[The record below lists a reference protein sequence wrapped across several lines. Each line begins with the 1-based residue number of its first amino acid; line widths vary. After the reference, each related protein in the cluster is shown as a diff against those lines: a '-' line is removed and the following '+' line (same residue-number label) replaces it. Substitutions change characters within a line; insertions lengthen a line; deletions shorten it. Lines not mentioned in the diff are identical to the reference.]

1 MRDVLFLP
9 LGSEEELVIATDC
22 SGGIGLKEADL
33 VKVPYETVSYYGARV
48 ALMEL
53 MSVGAVPIAFVLQN
67 FVGDKEWKLL
77 LKGIYQA
84 FDELHLSIPI
94 TGSTESNMSMIQ
106 SAVSFTAIGKVN
118 KANKLIGITPPQA
131 KFAVIGEPLVG
142 DEVMK
147 RQERVLPL
155 PLFQQL
161 LTLPG
166 IYEIVP
172 IGSKGIFHELKGL
185 MEINGFV
192 HQEVFC
198 SLPLYASSGPATSV
212 LVSYCPEAEGK
223 IKEAVGDYF
232 FSINL
237 KN

>member
-9 LGSEEELVIATDC
+9 LDSEEELVIATDC

-67 FVGDKEWKLL
+67 FVGDKEWKRLL
-77 LKGIYQA
+77 LGINQA
-84 FDELHLSIPI
+84 FDELHLSVPI
-94 TGSTESNMSMIQ
+94 TGSTESNMSMLQ
-106 SAVSFTAIGKVN
+106 SAISFTAIGKVR
-118 KANKLIGITPPQA
+118 KANKRVGITPRQA

-142 DEVMK
+142 DEVVK
-147 RQERVLPL
+147 RQDRVLPL
-155 PLFQQL
+155 SLFQQL

-185 MEINGFV
+185 MEINGFAP
-192 HQEVFC
+192 QEVCC
-198 SLPLYASSGPATSV
+198 SLPLDASSGPATSV
-212 LVSYCPEAEGK
+212 LISYCPEAEGE
-223 IKEAVGDYF
+223 IKEAAGDYF

>member
-9 LGSEEELVIATDC
+9 LSSEEELVIATDC

-33 VKVPYETVSYYGARV
+33 VKVPYEIVSYYGARV

-53 MSVGAVPIAFVLQN
+53 MSVGAVPLAFVLQN
-67 FVGDKEWKLL
+67 FVGDQEWKRLL
-77 LKGIYQA
+77 QGIDQA
-84 FDELHLSIPI
+84 LAELHLSLPI
-94 TGSTESNMSMIQ
+94 TGSTESNMSMLQ
-106 SAVSFTAIGKVN
+106 SAAGFMAVGKVN
-118 KANKLIGITPPQA
+118 KANKRVGITPLQA
-131 KFAVIGEPLVG
+131 KFAVIGEPFVG
-142 DEVMK
+142 ADVIK
-147 RQERVLPL
+147 NQDRVLPL

-172 IGSKGIFHELKGL
+172 IGSKGIFHELKEL
-185 MEINGFV
+185 MEINGFAPR
-192 HQEVFC
+192 EVFC

-212 LVSYCPEAEGK
+212 LVSYCPKSEGQ
-223 IKEAVGDYF
+223 IKKAVGDYF

-237 KN
+237 